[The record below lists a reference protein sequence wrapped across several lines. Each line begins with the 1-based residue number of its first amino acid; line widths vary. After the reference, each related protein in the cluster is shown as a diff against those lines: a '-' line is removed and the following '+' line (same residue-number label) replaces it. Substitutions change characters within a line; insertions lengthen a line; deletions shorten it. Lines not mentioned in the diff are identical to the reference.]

1 MVLVALCL
9 TLVLGV
15 VVAGYV
21 AVCARTME
29 LSNRSFCTMSSVQ
42 LAEIGMEEALWSLN
56 QALNTTG
63 YTWPG
68 WNPPSGNTIT
78 KTLTG
83 FATNIG
89 IPGTVSITVDNYN
102 TTDPFNTPPTITAT
116 ATLTMPDGIP
126 IQKQLKATVKPAAL
140 FSNAVGAVDLI
151 LNPSV
156 CFASSSGGTTV
167 DSYDSIPT
175 APNNGIYTS
184 WPYADPSIVNR
195 SHLAII
201 GGSNLNIQNAV
212 ILGYATTANPTGAI
226 SFTSGTVT
234 SLTST
239 GDTSTSPAI
248 DFSRISNNANQYAF
262 DIVAPTGAGTTA
274 INASDLISKTSGGQ
288 LGTSGS
294 STPSIYHVS
303 GDLSLLSSTDNLIIN
318 GPVIIDV
325 SGNLTIQGS
334 ARIVV
339 KKGHS
344 PDLDGSAQIYVAG
357 SLNIGGG
364 GGGGGSVYV
373 TDSTNETIRRI
384 TPVGSPPPPAWVVT
398 TLAGSG
404 TSGSTDGTGTSA
416 RFNSPGGMA
425 VDDAGN
431 IYVAD
436 TNNHTIRKITPA
448 GGVTTLAGSAGS
460 AGSADGTG
468 TAAQFSSPSGVAV
481 DGTGNVNVADT
492 NNHTIRQITP
502 AGVVS
507 TLAGSGTSGNMD
519 GTGTGAQFSSPSGV
533 AVDSSGNV
541 YVTDKGN
548 NTIRMIT
555 PTGVVSTLAGLAGSP
570 GSTDGTGSAAQ
581 FNSPVGVA
589 VDDAGNVY
597 VADTGNDTIRKITPA
612 GVVSTLAGS
621 AGFAGSADGTGGAAR
636 FNSPGGVALD
646 DAGNVYVADTGN
658 DTIRKITPAGVVT
671 TLAGAA
677 GSLGSADGTGGA
689 ARFNGPT
696 GLAVDCWGINNL
708 TRRPRKLAIFWSGNS
723 SDPGLTTANDLY
735 GFYGA
740 IYAPNSPLVV
750 AGDPRIYGALVGQ
763 SVTFNGIPTIH
774 YDLDL
779 RRASFSVVNTPYDV
793 AQWLV
798 SN

>member
-1 MVLVALCL
+1 MRGHFTAQRGSVVLVALCL
-9 TLVLGV
+9 TVVLGV
-15 VVAGYV
+15 VVVGYV

-29 LSNRSFCTMSSVQ
+29 MSNRSFCTTSSVQ
-42 LAEIGMEEALWSLN
+42 LAEIGMDEALWSLN
-56 QALNTTG
+56 QALNTSG

-68 WNPPSGNTIT
+68 WDLPSGNTIT
-78 KTLTG
+78 KMLTG
-83 FATNIG
+83 FTTNQG
-89 IPGTVSITVDNYN
+89 IPGSVSITVDNYN

-184 WPYADPSIVNR
+184 WPYADPSKVNR
-195 SHLAII
+195 SHLAIVS
-201 GGSNLNIQNAV
+201 GSHLNIQNAV
-212 ILGYATTANPTGAI
+212 ILGYATTANSTNETPL
-226 SFTSGTVT
+226 FTNGTVT

-239 GDTSTSPAI
+239 GATSTFPAI

-262 DIVAPTGAGTTA
+262 DIITPTGAGTTA

-318 GPVIIDV
+318 GPVSIDV

-416 RFNSPGGMA
+416 RFSSPKGMA
-425 VDDAGN
+425 VDDVGN
-431 IYVAD
+431 VYVAD
-436 TNNHTIRKITPA
+436 TNNYTIRKVTSA
-448 GGVTTLAGSAGS
+448 GVVTTLAGSAGS

-468 TAAQFSSPSGVAV
+468 SAARFSSPS
-481 DGTGNVNVADT
+481 
-492 NNHTIRQITP
+492 
-502 AGVVS
+502 
-507 TLAGSGTSGNMD
+507 
-519 GTGTGAQFSSPSGV
+519 
-533 AVDSSGNV
+533 
-541 YVTDKGN
+541 
-548 NTIRMIT
+548 
-555 PTGVVSTLAGLAGSP
+555 
-570 GSTDGTGSAAQ
+570 
-581 FNSPVGVA
+581 GVA

-597 VADTGNDTIRKITPA
+597 VADTSNNTIRKMTPA
-612 GVVSTLAGS
+612 GEVTTLAGS
-621 AGFAGSADGTGGAAR
+621 AGSADST
-636 FNSPGGVALD
+636 
-646 DAGNVYVADTGN
+646 
-658 DTIRKITPAGVVT
+658 
-671 TLAGAA
+671 
-677 GSLGSADGTGGA
+677 DGTGGA
-689 ARFNGPT
+689 ARFNGPR
-696 GLAVDCWGINNL
+696 GLAVDSWGINNL
-708 TRRPRKLAIFWSGNS
+708 TRRPRKLAIFCSGNPPS
-723 SDPGLTTANDLY
+723 TVQVINTTTDLY

-740 IYAPNSPLVV
+740 VYAPNSPLAVN
-750 AGDPRIYGALVGQ
+750 GDSRLYGALVGQ
-763 SVTFNGIPTIH
+763 SVAFTGIPTIH

-793 AQWLV
+793 SQWNV